1 MSRRLKTVRSKI
13 SKTNKKIAL
22 LQEELGL
29 LLLEEEELEDQ
40 EIIAICRKN
49 KITLEDLMKKIKEDK
64 KENRNNENN
73 E

>member
-1 MSRRLKTVRSKI
+1 MSRRLKTVRNKI
-13 SKTNKKIAL
+13 NKTNEKIAL

-64 KENRNNENN
+64 KENRNNENI
-73 E
+73 

>member
-1 MSRRLKTVRSKI
+1 MIRRLKTVRNKI
-13 SKTNKKIAL
+13 NKTNEKIAL

-64 KENRNNENN
+64 KENRNNENI
-73 E
+73 

>member
-1 MSRRLKTVRSKI
+1 MSRRLKTVRNKI
-13 SKTNKKIAL
+13 SKTNEKIAL

-64 KENRNNENN
+64 KENRNNENI
-73 E
+73 